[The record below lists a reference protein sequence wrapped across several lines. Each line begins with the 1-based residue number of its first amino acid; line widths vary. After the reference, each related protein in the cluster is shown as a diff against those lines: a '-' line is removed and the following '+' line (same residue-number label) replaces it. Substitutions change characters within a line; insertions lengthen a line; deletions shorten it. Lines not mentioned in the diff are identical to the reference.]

1 MDLKQ
6 LHFYLI
12 NNCHGSYPF
21 TSCPHQIWKEYWN
34 ICEQISVYLCSC
46 SRILSDLIRSY
57 PSAQFTVSCKGVG
70 WRVQGGSWS
79 WLMSPA
85 ILQDVTCLTKHRNF
99 YTLPP
104 PLVTDTLL
112 LAPPLAT
119 GWSSS
124 IRGLWWKILNREQ
137 DKLCL
142 FVTLSHLNFKP
153 RLWLFLFSVIL
164 WLVFFS
170 VNFHGFYSQEGAWQ
184 SFRNMKQHCI
194 VILLA
199 LHIGNLR
206 FGKTYPG
213 DFHEIVF
220 ILLWDL
226 FQT

>member
-104 PLVTDTLL
+104 PL
-112 LAPPLAT
+112 
-119 GWSSS
+119 
-124 IRGLWWKILNREQ
+124 
-137 DKLCL
+137 
-142 FVTLSHLNFKP
+142 
-153 RLWLFLFSVIL
+153 LWLILHCLHPPPCYWLEQQHSGFVVKNTEPRARQAVSLCNAVSSQFQTATVIIFIFCHFVACVFFCQLSWFLFTRRGMTKL
-164 WLVFFS
+164 
-170 VNFHGFYSQEGAWQ
+170 
-184 SFRNMKQHCI
+184 
-194 VILLA
+194 
-199 LHIGNLR
+199 
-206 FGKTYPG
+206 P
-213 DFHEIVF
+213 
-220 ILLWDL
+220 
-226 FQT
+226 